1 MHAARTTRA
10 LDDPPGG
17 ILMWIV
23 VGLELAA
30 FGVLFLLI
38 GWMRLEDPGAF
49 SDGARQLDPATG
61 LRLTLA
67 LLTSGWL
74 VAEAVGAYRAKKL
87 ALARRFY
94 VGAIATGLVFV
105 GLKIHDTA
113 AKIGAGHGLGSSD
126 FWDAYLLGTGFHF
139 LHVMV
144 GLGLLISVAPRIRPG
159 SPGARF
165 EDEETAIAGTA
176 LFWHMCDVA
185 WFFLFPLF
193 YVRS

>member
-1 MHAARTTRA
+1 
-10 LDDPPGG
+10 
-17 ILMWIV
+17 MWIV
-23 VGLELAA
+23 VALELAA

-38 GWMRLEDPGAF
+38 GWMRLDDPGAF
-49 SDGARQLDPATG
+49 RDGARQLDPTTG
-61 LRLTLA
+61 LGLTIA

-105 GLKIHDTA
+105 GLKVHDYA
-113 AKIGAGHGLGSSD
+113 AKLDAGHGLGSSD

-139 LHVMV
+139 LHVLV
-144 GLGLLISVAPRIRPG
+144 GLGLLVSVTAQLRSR
-159 SPGARF
+159 SGARF
-165 EDEETAIAGTA
+165 EDEETAVAGTA

-193 YVRS
+193 YVRT